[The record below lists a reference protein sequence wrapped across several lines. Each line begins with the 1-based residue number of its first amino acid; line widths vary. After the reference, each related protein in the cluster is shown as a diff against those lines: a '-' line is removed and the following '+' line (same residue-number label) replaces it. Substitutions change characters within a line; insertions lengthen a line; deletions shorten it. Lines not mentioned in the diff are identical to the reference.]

1 MAQSPK
7 QEFALPDPEA
17 LQRDDARRKEPAE
30 QSAEGSVAEVLARN
44 HDQLMQ
50 GDGVVMVGEG
60 EDEIG
65 RPAIVVGVKS
75 RQQLAG
81 VPRQIEGV
89 RVMGW
94 VVGEVDALG
103 NPPRR

>member
-1 MAQSPK
+1 MYAIIKTGGK
-7 QEFALPDPEA
+7 QYRVSKGDALRVET
-17 LQRDDARRKEPAE
+17 LDAAVGDTIDFD
-30 QSAEGSVAEVLARN
+30 QVL
-44 HDQLMQ
+44 
-50 GDGVVMVGEG
+50 MVGEG

-81 VPRQIEGV
+81 VPRQVEGV